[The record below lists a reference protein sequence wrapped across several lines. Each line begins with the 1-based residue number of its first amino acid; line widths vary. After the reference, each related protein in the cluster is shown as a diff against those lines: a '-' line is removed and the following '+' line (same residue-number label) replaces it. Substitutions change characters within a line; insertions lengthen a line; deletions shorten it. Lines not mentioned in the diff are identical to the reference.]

1 MFIETFLFVLPEIA
15 KGNKLKNCVIDHV
28 QKYEENVI
36 FKMEVKQYRL
46 IIGIRLLACNLT
58 EKRYNKMLFI

>member
-15 KGNKLKNCVIDHV
+15 KENKLKNCVIDHA

-36 FKMEVKQYRL
+36 LKMEVK
-46 IIGIRLLACNLT
+46 
-58 EKRYNKMLFI
+58 